1 MAEEITALMVNVT
14 GRVQGVSF
22 RAWTKTEADAR
33 GLAGWVRNEADGS
46 VSALIQGPEDAVAD
60 MLEALEKGPSMARVD
75 NVSRMPGAPTDMRE
89 FLVYVN
95 GAPQ

>member
-1 MAEEITALMVNVT
+1 MAEEHTALVVNVT

-22 RAWTKTEADAR
+22 RAWTKSEADAR

-46 VSALIQGPEDAVAD
+46 VSALIQGPPDAVAE
-60 MLEALEKGPSMARVD
+60 MLTAFETGPAPARVD
-75 NVSRMPGAPTDMRE
+75 KVSTMPGAPTEAQE

-95 GAPQ
+95 GTPQ

>member
-1 MAEEITALMVNVT
+1 MTDDITALMVNVT

-33 GLAGWVRNEADGS
+33 GLSGWVRNEADGS
-46 VSALIQGPEDAVAD
+46 VSALIQGPADAVAE
-60 MLEALEKGPSMARVD
+60 MLDAFGTGPALARVD
-75 NVSRMPGAPTDMRE
+75 AVSTMPGAPTDMRE